1 VPLESKSQQRR
12 RFYKSHFCFAN
23 TTPLSQI
30 LSAPS
35 NHREFKSAANVAL
48 NILLTEYFESQQDD
62 DLEDAGDTFYDAESG
77 THQRFTQT
85 INGYPVEGAS
95 LVIHIDANGEIVGV
109 NGEYVDGTGLSTI
122 PTLSSSEAV
131 AIATAERFSVDEE
144 FEIISAALLTVVRNS
159 DGGPSFAYKVLVK
172 YLAPDSNGVP
182 KFQEDYIFAD
192 AHTGGVAQVHP
203 RIFGFSDSSI
213 QTENRGPESDDADTI
228 TARRL
233 EPGTPSLETYDC
245 NQQTSEDG
253 DVCELVSSSSSE
265 INTGDLAIDSAH
277 NYAFATY
284 MYYWEKFGR
293 DSIDNA
299 GMPLRS
305 RVHYDANYNNAFW
318 DGYQMTY
325 GDGDGSAF
333 VPLSQD
339 ADVVAH
345 ELTHGV
351 TQYGSGLIYR
361 DESGGKRTETPRQR
375 IAIPP
380 T

>member
-1 VPLESKSQQRR
+1 M
-12 RFYKSHFCFAN
+12 
-23 TTPLSQI
+23 
-30 LSAPS
+30 
-35 NHREFKSAANVAL
+35 
-48 NILLTEYFESQQDD
+48 
-62 DLEDAGDTFYDAESG
+62 
-77 THQRFTQT
+77 
-85 INGYPVEGAS
+85 
-95 LVIHIDANGEIVGV
+95 VIHIDANGEIVGV

-122 PTLSSSEAV
+122 ATLSSSEAV
-131 AIATAERFSVDEE
+131 AIATAEHCSGDEE

-182 KFQEDYIFAD
+182 KFHEDYIFAD

-203 RIFGFSDSSI
+203 WIFGFSDSSI
-213 QTENRGPESDDADTI
+213 QTEKGDEDADTV

-233 EPGTPSLETYDC
+233 APGTPSLETYNC
-245 NQQTSEDG
+245 NQGTS
-253 DVCELVSSSSSE
+253 CTSLVSSSSSE

-277 NYAFATY
+277 NYALATY
-284 MYYWEKFGR
+284 MYYWQKFGR

-299 GMPLRS
+299 GMTLKS
-305 RVHYDANYNNAFW
+305 RVHYNVNYNNAFW
-318 DGYQMTY
+318 NGAQMTY
-325 GDGDGSAF
+325 GDGDGSTF

-375 IAIPP
+375 IATP

>member
-1 VPLESKSQQRR
+1 MILQIIRI
-12 RFYKSHFCFAN
+12 ALL
-23 TTPLSQI
+23 TPLSQI

-48 NILLTEYFESQQDD
+48 NILLTDYFESQQDD
-62 DLEDAGDTFYDAESG
+62 DLEDAGDTFYDAEGG

-95 LVIHIDANGEIVGV
+95 MVLHTDANGEIVGV

-122 PTLSSSEAV
+122 ATLSSNQALE
-131 AIATAERFSVDEE
+131 IATAEYFSSHDE
-144 FEIISAALLTVVRNS
+144 FEIIDAARPLLTAVRNS
-159 DGGPSFAYKVLVK
+159 DGEASFAYKVLVK
-172 YLAPDSNGVP
+172 YLAPDSDGVP
-182 KFQEDYIFAD
+182 KFHEDYIFAD

-213 QTENRGPESDDADTI
+213 QTENRDENAATVTS
-228 TARRL
+228 RRL
-233 EPGTPSLETYDC
+233 APGTPSLETYNC
-245 NQQTSEDG
+245 NQGT
-253 DVCELVSSSSSE
+253 VCSVLASSSSSE

-277 NYAFATY
+277 NYALATY

-299 GMPLRS
+299 GMTLKS
-305 RVHYDANYNNAFW
+305 RVHYNVDYNNAFW
-318 DGYQMTY
+318 NGSQMTY
-325 GDGDGSAF
+325 GDGDGSTF

-351 TQYGSGLIYR
+351 TAYGSGLLYK
-361 DESGGKRTETPRQR
+361 DESGGKRTEHPRQR
-375 IAIPP
+375 I
-380 T
+380 